1 LNLPFPDDHFDYV
14 YCVEALEHAVHPR
27 AALRELA
34 RVAKP
39 GGTLLVIDKNR
50 EQLGNLEMAPW
61 ERWFDRSE
69 LTDWLRNDCDSVES
83 EVIVDPDLPADL
95 FIVWRGTPRSAKP
108 C

>member
-1 LNLPFPDDHFDYV
+1 
-14 YCVEALEHAVHPR
+14 
-27 AALRELA
+27 
-34 RVAKP
+34 
-39 GGTLLVIDKNR
+39 LVIDKNR